1 MAAKVLVEVTVP
13 ALAQLEAPKVPEVVL
28 QGPRV
33 DPLMTEGQ
41 QGLFAG
47 VLVFA
52 LVEEL
57 ALVGVGL

>member
-1 MAAKVLVEVTVP
+1 MAAEELVEATVS

-28 QGPRV
+28 QEPRV
-33 DPLMTEGQ
+33 DPLTMEGQ
-41 QGLFAG
+41 QELFAE

-57 ALVGVGL
+57 ALVGAGL